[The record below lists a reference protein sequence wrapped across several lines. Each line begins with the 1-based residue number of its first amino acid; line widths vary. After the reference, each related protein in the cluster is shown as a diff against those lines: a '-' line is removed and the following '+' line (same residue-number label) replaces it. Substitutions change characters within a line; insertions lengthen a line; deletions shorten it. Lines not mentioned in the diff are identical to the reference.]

1 MSPIVC
7 VPARSGSLAGRLDAA
22 REATAVVG
30 ASLGVLSRGELEIAH
45 SGLADAEHNLHVG
58 DHTRFQ
64 IASLTKPMVATV
76 IAKLASERKLG
87 LDDAL
92 TAHIPELAGSRWGE
106 QVTILDLLANRGGVP
121 MTSAVEFEFA
131 DEGDACLAELA
142 VAVAGQEPSFEPRTA
157 WSYNNTGWCLLG
169 RAIEVVCGEAWETA
183 MLHQLLEPLE
193 MDETVFSVEAVE
205 EATACYEQRADE
217 TTFVEPWRH
226 RALGPAGGTM
236 WSTVRD
242 LLRFADVHLED
253 GRLPDGSGYA
263 APGVLAA
270 LRTVEERRSLPD
282 FMDAWGRGWAQFD
295 WSGGPVWGWCGIAA
309 GQRAILQLVPDA
321 RGALVLT
328 SNSSRGRD
336 LYRALFPAEL
346 ERFGVTMPSVARS
359 RAAANPGDLASYE
372 GTFGWPDYELLVSS
386 RDDRLTLSS
395 PELSG
400 DAFPIDERVFALESD
415 DPDLLVIVFDDF
427 DVQGRPQAL
436 FEIVWRHPR
445 LRG

>member
-1 MSPIVC
+1 
-7 VPARSGSLAGRLDAA
+7 
-22 REATAVVG
+22 
-30 ASLGVLSRGELEIAH
+30 
-45 SGLADAEHNLHVG
+45 
-58 DHTRFQ
+58 
-64 IASLTKPMVATV
+64 
-76 IAKLASERKLG
+76 
-87 LDDAL
+87 
-92 TAHIPELAGSRWGE
+92 
-106 QVTILDLLANRGGVP
+106 
-121 MTSAVEFEFA
+121 
-131 DEGDACLAELA
+131 
-142 VAVAGQEPSFEPRTA
+142 
-157 WSYNNTGWCLLG
+157 
-169 RAIEVVCGEAWETA
+169 